1 MECALRNRFSSTL
14 IEKTNPLEGFRF
26 ITRANFHELLE
37 DARQVVFV
45 LEKNF
50 RPILNFGDTLE
61 GEDLDLP
68 IFAGLSN

>member
-1 MECALRNRFSSTL
+1 M
-14 IEKTNPLEGFRF
+14 IEKANPLEGFRF

-37 DARQVVFV
+37 DARLVVFI

-61 GEDLDLP
+61 GEDLDFP
-68 IFAGLSN
+68 IFAGLSNEE